1 MAAAHKAVDN
11 YRRPSWLSSVEILDL
26 RHFSSADLRP
36 LLDEEVEV
44 WGRLLAWDYRGS
56 SDMILRYIDAKILP
70 GYAAVERGSI
80 VGYSFFVYEG
90 SKGVVGDLFVSPRRA
105 DTRAIELQMVEHMI
119 ETLQQSPG
127 ILRVEAQLL
136 THQTGE
142 LAAHF
147 VSSGFQRYR
156 RLFLTLQLRGSS
168 APHIPPAGLMEDV
181 LVRRWAEQDYQ
192 PAAGVITAAYRSHI
206 DSEINDQY
214 RTNAGSNRFLNNI
227 VRFPGCGVFDPE
239 SSFVAIHRS
248 SSALIGLIL
257 CSRVKDDVG
266 HVTQVCLV
274 PEYRG
279 MGIGERL
286 IASTYHSLRHRN
298 FNLLSLTVT
307 EANHRAVDLYRS
319 LGFVEMR
326 VFDAFVWEG

>member
-1 MAAAHKAVDN
+1 MDATVF
-11 YRRPSWLSSVEILDL
+11 RRSHQLTNVEIIDL

-44 WGRLLAWDYRGS
+44 WGNLLAWDYRGS
-56 SDMILRYIDAKILP
+56 SDMILRYADAKILP
-70 GYAAVERGSI
+70 GYAAVERGNI

-90 SKGVVGDLFVSPRRA
+90 SKGVVGDLFVSPRRHDA
-105 DTRAIELQMVEHMI
+105 RAIELQMVEHVI

-142 LAAHF
+142 LAANF
-147 VSSGFQRYR
+147 ISGGFQRYR
-156 RLFLTLQLRGSS
+156 RLFLVLHLQGAT
-168 APHIPPAGLMEDV
+168 APHIPPARVPADV
-181 LVRRWAEQDYQ
+181 LLRRWAEQDYQ
-192 PAAGVITAAYRSHI
+192 PAAGVITASYRAHI

-227 VRFPGCGVFDPE
+227 VRFPGCGVFDTD
-239 SSFVAIHRS
+239 SSFVAIHRPS
-248 SSALIGLIL
+248 NALIGLIL

-279 MGIGERL
+279 LGIGESL
-286 IASTYHSLRHRN
+286 IVSTYNSLRSRS
-298 FNLLSLTVT
+298 FSALSLTVT
-307 EANHRAVDLYRS
+307 EANHRAVDLYRR
-319 LGFVEMR
+319 LGFDELR
-326 VFDAFVWEG
+326 VFDAFVWE

>member
-1 MAAAHKAVDN
+1 MAATVF
-11 YRRPSWLSSVEILDL
+11 RRSHQLTNVEILDL

-36 LLDEEVEV
+36 LLDREVEV
-44 WGRLLAWDYRGS
+44 WGGLLAWDYRGS
-56 SDMILRYIDAKILP
+56 ADMILRYVDAKILP

-90 SKGVVGDLFVSPRRA
+90 SKGVVGDLFVSPRRPDA
-105 DTRAIELQMVEHMI
+105 RVIELQMVEHVI

-142 LAAHF
+142 LTANF
-147 VSSGFQRYR
+147 VSAGFQRYR
-156 RLFLTLQLRGSS
+156 RLFLGLRLRGSD
-168 APHIPPAGLMEDV
+168 APQIPPVGMREDI
-181 LVRRWAEQDYQ
+181 LLRRWAEQDYQ
-192 PAAGVITAAYRSHI
+192 PAAGVITAAYRAHI

-227 VRFPGCGVFDPE
+227 VRFPGCGVFDTD

-248 SSALIGLIL
+248 SNALIGVIL

-266 HVTQVCLV
+266 HVTQVCMV

-279 MGIGERL
+279 RGLGEDL
-286 IASTYHSLRHRN
+286 IASTYHSLRNRN
-298 FNLLSLTVT
+298 FSLLSLTVT
-307 EANHRAVDLYRS
+307 EANHRAVDLYRR
-319 LGFVEMR
+319 LGFVELR

>member
-1 MAAAHKAVDN
+1 MAATVF
-11 YRRPSWLSSVEILDL
+11 RRSHQLVNVEILDL

-44 WGRLLAWDYRGS
+44 WGNLLAWDYRGS
-56 SDMILRYIDAKILP
+56 SDMILRYVDTKILP

-105 DTRAIELQMVEHMI
+105 DVRAIELQMVEHVI
-119 ETLQQSPG
+119 ETLQSSPG

-136 THQTGE
+136 THQTGD
-142 LAAHF
+142 LAANF
-147 VSSGFQRYR
+147 LSSGFQRYR
-156 RLFLTLQLRGSS
+156 RLFLALHLQGAG
-168 APHIPPAGLMEDV
+168 APRIAPVSVPEDI

-192 PAAGVITAAYRSHI
+192 PAAGVITAAYRGHI

-214 RTNAGSNRFLNNI
+214 RTHAGSNRFLNNI
-227 VRFPGCGVFDPE
+227 VRFPGCGVFDTD
-239 SSFVAIHRS
+239 SSFVAIHRQS
-248 SSALIGLIL
+248 NALIGLIL

-279 MGIGERL
+279 LGVGEGL
-286 IASTYHSLRHRN
+286 VVSTYNSLRSRN

-307 EANHRAVDLYRS
+307 EANHRAVDLYRR
-319 LGFVEMR
+319 LGFVELR